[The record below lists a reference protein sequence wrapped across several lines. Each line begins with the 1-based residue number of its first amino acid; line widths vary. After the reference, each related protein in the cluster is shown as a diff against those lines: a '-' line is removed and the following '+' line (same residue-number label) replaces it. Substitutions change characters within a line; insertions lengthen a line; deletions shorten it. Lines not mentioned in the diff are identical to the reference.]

1 MEHTMLQ
8 AYKMRDVT
16 DELIK
21 ENKYNGLTRN
31 QMEQKWMER

>member
-1 MEHTMLQ
+1 
-8 AYKMRDVT
+8 MRNVT

-21 ENKYNGLTRN
+21 EKKYNGLIRN

>member
-1 MEHTMLQ
+1 V
-8 AYKMRDVT
+8 KNVT

-21 ENKYNGLTRN
+21 ENKYNGLTIN